1 MRCAKDTPLYRP
13 WEAPNHGCVSFGFI
27 ERAKTMI
34 KTGLT
39 SLRCLVLLAC
49 IWAQADTVTAQQP
62 RVPMPAKNS
71 PQYWVLRSEAV
82 RELTRFMTKKRT
94 ELKRKYNHFPRY
106 LDQIGKRKD
115 YGSRNIKVPDDPRYR
130 LEVLGLLDEF
140 ERKNIQ
146 LPEKPLSWDQLVD
159 IAMQY
164 LWTEGYMAVDVEG
177 GEELQRY
184 QEILQSRERF
194 GRKVRADIKV
204 VVDRCVQGWCYLGTI
219 KQQEG
224 FRLYLME
231 REAKRKEDYL
241 KKRAEWS
248 AQVKEQMR
256 KDEQAMLAREKLR
269 QEAQAAQERE
279 LMRQYQQQVRS
290 AQVREM
296 MEEYDDDLRRDGLR
310 YRFGYG
316 Y

>member
-1 MRCAKDTPLYRP
+1 MRCDKEIPLYRP

-115 YGSRNIKVPDDPRYR
+115 YGSRNIKVPDDM
-130 LEVLGLLDEF
+130 D
-140 ERKNIQ
+140 
-146 LPEKPLSWDQLVD
+146 LS
-159 IAMQY
+159 
-164 LWTEGYMAVDVEG
+164 
-177 GEELQRY
+177 
-184 QEILQSRERF
+184 
-194 GRKVRADIKV
+194 ADSYI
-204 VVDRCVQGWCYLGTI
+204 CVGWSVPNT
-219 KQQEG
+219 
-224 FRLYLME
+224 
-231 REAKRKEDYL
+231 
-241 KKRAEWS
+241 S
-248 AQVKEQMR
+248 ANMTW
-256 KDEQAMLAREKLR
+256 
-269 QEAQAAQERE
+269 
-279 LMRQYQQQVRS
+279 
-290 AQVREM
+290 
-296 MEEYDDDLRRDGLR
+296 
-310 YRFGYG
+310 GYG
-316 Y
+316 YLITAENDDTEAAATTGTTQVTSSSTPDGLNVDSIATISGGTIGDSDVCIHMYIYRDVSADTYGNPVDLHGITLKYTANKLGEAT